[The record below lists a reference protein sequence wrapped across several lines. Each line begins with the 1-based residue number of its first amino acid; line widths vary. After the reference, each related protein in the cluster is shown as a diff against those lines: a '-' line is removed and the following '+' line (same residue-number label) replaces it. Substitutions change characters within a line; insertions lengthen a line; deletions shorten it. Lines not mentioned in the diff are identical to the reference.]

1 MNKNLERL
9 KICLYTYFV
18 ISILQVFFILGKIGD
33 KTRFCTITAD
43 ICSIINCL
51 CILLSIDPL
60 INLLTQLVNKKTED
74 K

>member
-1 MNKNLERL
+1 MRKNLERL

-33 KTRFCTITAD
+33 ETRFCTIATD
-43 ICSIINCL
+43 VCSIINCL

-60 INLLTQLVNKKTED
+60 INLLTKLTKKVED
-74 K
+74 

>member
-1 MNKNLERL
+1 MYKNLERL

-33 KTRFCTITAD
+33 ETRFCTIVTD

-60 INLLTQLVNKKTED
+60 INLLTNLTKNKED